1 MGTTISEQ
9 TNIRTENVRKV
20 LEGIS
25 SGLEQEGFFLH
36 SVRFVR
42 EDGKT
47 RAIMSYEERQD

>member
-1 MGTTISEQ
+1 MKATTTEQ

-20 LEGIS
+20 LEGMS
-25 SGLEQEGFFLH
+25 SGLEQEGIILH

-47 RAIMSYEERQD
+47 RAIMSYEERKD

>member
-1 MGTTISEQ
+1 MTATTTEQ

-20 LEGIS
+20 LEGMS
-25 SGLEQEGFFLH
+25 SGLEQEGFILH

-47 RAIMSYEERQD
+47 RAIMSYEERKD